1 MQTMHHTRRQLALSF
16 NGGKDSTVLLHLLKA
31 ACDLHPTHSFTHV
44 VPIWFQN
51 PTHEFP
57 EMVKYVQQQA
67 ALHFTYEEGLK
78 DAEDAK
84 LNRLSTMH
92 ITNSR
97 DFYDAI
103 AYLEA
108 STPIRCILMG
118 SRRTD
123 PGCRD
128 LSGIDLMETTVC
140 VCACARARVASL
152 LGFSTNKTLLVERL
166 QTADI
171 DEFDAEP
178 HPAARRRH
186 HGCAR
191 RQAYFTDVL
200 VRPQN
205 ARAGRTT
212 GA

>member
-1 MQTMHHTRRQLALSF
+1 MPYTQAARAFF
-16 NGGKDSTVLLHLLKA
+16 NGDETRPCFCICQGCL
-31 ACDLHPTHSFTHV
+31 DLHQRTVSV
-44 VPIWFQN
+44 VTIPEL
-51 PTHEFP
+51 THEP
-57 EMVKYVQQQA
+57 AVKYVQQQA

-140 VCACARARVASL
+140 VCARARSCSQSPW
-152 LGFSTNKTLLVERL
+152 F
-166 QTADI
+166 Q
-171 DEFDAEP
+171 
-178 HPAARRRH
+178 H
-186 HGCAR
+186 
-191 RQAYFTDVL
+191 
-200 VRPQN
+200 
-205 ARAGRTT
+205 
-212 GA
+212 